1 MAVDVTAAVSPGVG
15 PHVPERRDGY
25 LPIEDYG
32 VIGDGRALA
41 LVGLDGG
48 IDWMCLPQLDSPST
62 FAAILDP
69 ERGGR
74 FALAPETPF
83 TAEHRYLDR
92 TNVLQTTF
100 HTADG
105 VVRVTDAVTV
115 DAAQVAPWRELVRK
129 VEGLSGAVPMRWR
142 FEPRPDYGRR
152 RPELQ
157 RREDTIVFGNRDLH
171 LGLRT
176 WDAGAVEVT
185 GGSAFGQFRIG
196 EGGDALLSIAAT
208 NGAPLPL
215 PGREPIE
222 RRLAETAQVW
232 RTWVVR
238 HSYAGRWPD
247 AVERSLLAIKLLA
260 DTRTG
265 AITAAGTTSLPEV
278 VGGDRNYDYRF
289 GWVRD
294 LCFTLDA
301 LLAVGMQELVQAS
314 VGWLLEATAHT
325 HPRIDPVY
333 ALDGTV
339 VRGQEQ
345 LSLSGYL
352 RTAPLHIANKAGSQL
367 QLGGFGDLLET
378 MCSYASAGHLL
389 DAETAER
396 LADIGDLLT
405 HIWPKQD
412 SGLWELGTLADYGT
426 SKLSAWV
433 AFDRLLELAERGQVP
448 SRHPQ
453 RWRRARDQ
461 LREFIETRLFS
472 EEKGSYLFKAGSD
485 ALDCGMLL
493 VGRRRFGDPSGQR
506 LNGTIDAIRR
516 ELHAGGPLLYRY
528 SGMQEEENAF
538 LACTFW
544 MVEAMAVAGRVDQAA
559 ELMDEAVGLASDLGL
574 YTEEME
580 PSTHAMRGNFPQAL
594 THLSLISAAASVER
608 AQTSSSSTG
617 AASSRQSGG
626 SPNST

>member
-1 MAVDVTAAVSPGVG
+1 MAIEVTAPISSGAADRA
-15 PHVPERRDGY
+15 PERRDGY

-41 LVGLDGG
+41 LVGLDGA
-48 IDWMCLPQLDSPST
+48 IDWLCLPELDSPST
-62 FAAILDP
+62 FGALLDP

-74 FALAPETPF
+74 FVLAPEVPF
-83 TAEHRYLDR
+83 TAEHAYLER

-105 VVRVTDAVTV
+105 VARLTDAVTI
-115 DAAQVAPWRELVRK
+115 DSGQVAPWRELVRK
-129 VEGLSGAVPMRWR
+129 VEGLSGTVPLGWR
-142 FEPRPDYGRR
+142 FEPRLDYGRR
-152 RPELQ
+152 RPDLE
-157 RREDTIVFGNRDLH
+157 RRHDTIVIGDADLH
-171 LGLRT
+171 MGLRT
-176 WDAGAVEVT
+176 WNAGTVELTSAGA
-185 GGSAFGQFRIG
+185 FGHFKIE
-196 EGGDALLSIAAT
+196 EGHDALLAITAT
-208 NGAPLPL
+208 NGSPLPL
-215 PGREPIE
+215 PGRDAIE
-222 RRLAETAQVW
+222 RRLSETAQVW
-232 RTWVVR
+232 RAWVTR
-238 HSYAGRWPD
+238 HCYGGPWRD

-278 VGGDRNYDYRF
+278 LGGKRNYDYRF

-345 LSLSGYL
+345 LPLSGYR
-352 RTAPLHIANKAGSQL
+352 RTSPVHLGNQAGSQL

-378 MCSYASAGHLL
+378 MCSYASSGHLL
-389 DAETAER
+389 GVDTGER

-412 SGLWELGTLADYGT
+412 SGLWELGDLADYGT
-426 SKLSAWV
+426 SKLSSWV
-433 AFDRLLELAERGQVP
+433 AFDRLLRLADAGQVP
-448 SRHPQ
+448 ARHPQ

-485 ALDCGMLL
+485 GLDCGMLL
-493 VGRRRFGDPSGQR
+493 IGRRHFGDPGGPR
-506 LNGTIDAIRR
+506 LNGTIDAIRH

-538 LACTFW
+538 LACSFW
-544 MVEAMAVAGRVDQAA
+544 MVEAMATAGRVDQAA
-559 ELMDEAVGLASDLGL
+559 EVMHEAVDLASHLGL

-580 PSTHAMRGNFPQAL
+580 PGTHAMRGNFPQAL
-594 THLSLISAAASVER
+594 THLSLISAAGAIEQ

-617 AASSRQSGG
+617 AGSVPQSGG
-626 SPNST
+626 SPSST